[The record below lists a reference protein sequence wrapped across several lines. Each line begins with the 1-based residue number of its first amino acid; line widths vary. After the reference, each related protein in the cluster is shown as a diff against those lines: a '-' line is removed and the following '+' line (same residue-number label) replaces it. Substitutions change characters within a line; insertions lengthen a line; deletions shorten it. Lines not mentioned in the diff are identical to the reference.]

1 MATETIIQKESPA
14 VEAYKL
20 GLMEKAKELIE
31 KEDTAP
37 LPTLGFADQSQLT
50 KDAIDLAQS
59 GVGGFAGF
67 IPQAAGTIQQG
78 IGSLGQAGQTVGQ
91 AQDLTNLALS
101 GYAPIQ
107 SGALAGLGQASELGQ
122 AAALGGM
129 QGIGDTLAGTQADK
143 FMAQAQ
149 LFGTGEQFSPLGQ
162 AQPFPFPFPINL
174 GTFGQT
180 GTGVKQ
186 VEPQIEQP
194 PNQLDPSIAS
204 SVVQGQP
211 PVVGPGGQPLPSIT
225 DPKTVPPQSPLPSPM
240 PLPTPQG
247 IAQFFN
253 PYENQVVQQA
263 LADVQRASDIAGQ
276 QDAAQAVSAGAF
288 GGSRQA
294 IMEAERA
301 RNLMDQQGQLAGQLR
316 QAGFGQAMTQAQK
329 AFEDAKARQLQ
340 KAQISGQLGAQYGQ
354 LGLAGQEAASKL
366 GLAGADLT
374 GQMAQAAGQIGQQG
388 AQLGLTG
395 AANLGALAGQQG
407 AQAETFG
414 KLGQTQAGL
423 GQLGQQ
429 MMFQDVD
436 ALTKLGAQQQQY
448 EQAQLDQQQKEA
460 LQTYYQPYQKL
471 GFYSDILQG
480 APTTQ
485 QTISQSSAPT
495 PSAASQIAG
504 AGITGLSLA
513 SAGKNLGII

>member
-162 AQPFPFPFPINL
+162 AQPFPFPFPL
-174 GTFGQT
+174 AKSEAPGQMMEQT
-180 GTGVKQ
+180 G
-186 VEPQIEQP
+186 
-194 PNQLDPSIAS
+194 

>member
-1 MATETIIQKESPA
+1 MSIETIIQKESPDI
-14 VEAYKL
+14 EAKKISL
-20 GLMEKAKELIE
+20 IEQAKELIE
-31 KEDTAP
+31 KPTT
-37 LPTLGFADQSQLT
+37 LPTLGFAPQQSLT
-50 KDAIDLAQS
+50 KAGQQLVADQLGLSKEAGEQYT
-59 GVGGFAGF
+59 GFSQV
-67 IPQAAGTIQQG
+67 PQA
-78 IGSLGQAGQTVGQ
+78 LQTVGQ
-91 AQDLTNLALS
+91 GIGALGASQDLTNLALS

-107 SGALAGLGQASELGQ
+107 AGALQGLGVASELGQ
-122 AAALGGM
+122 AAAAGGM
-129 QGIGDTLAGTQADK
+129 GGITDTLLGTQADK
-143 FMAQAQ
+143 FLAQAQ
-149 LFGTGEQFSPLGQ
+149 LAGTGGQFNPYGQPQGMVGNISPVPSPTAPVGLGG
-162 AQPFPFPFPINL
+162 AQ
-174 GTFGQT
+174 
-180 GTGVKQ
+180 
-186 VEPQIEQP
+186 
-194 PNQLDPSIAS
+194 
-204 SVVQGQP
+204 QGQP
-211 PVVGPGGQPLPSIT
+211 PTVGIP
-225 DPKTVPPQSPLPSPM
+225 PM
-240 PLPTPQG
+240 PPESPTPGPISPPTTGG
-247 IAQFFN
+247 IGQFFN
-253 PYENQVVQQA
+253 PFEDQAVQQA

>member
-162 AQPFPFPFPINL
+162 AQTFPFPINL

-211 PVVGPGGQPLPSIT
+211 PIVGPGGQPLPSIT
-225 DPKTVPPQSPLPSPM
+225 DPKTVSPQSPLPSPI

>member
-67 IPQAAGTIQQG
+67 IPQASGTIQQG

-225 DPKTVPPQSPLPSPM
+225 DPKTVPPQSPLPSPI

>member
-162 AQPFPFPFPINL
+162 AQTFPFPINL

-211 PVVGPGGQPLPSIT
+211 PIVGPGGQPLPSIT
-225 DPKTVPPQSPLPSPM
+225 DPKTVPPQSPLPSPI

>member
-225 DPKTVPPQSPLPSPM
+225 DPKTVPPQSPLPSPI